1 MKKIITIL
9 IGIISVQ
16 LCAQNS
22 PQFGVNISPSWKINA
37 VRQVQTGLRSSQ
49 SGYGFRIGVPV
60 KFWLNDYTAFN
71 TGLDY
76 EFTTFDGF
84 ENGQLVSSFR
94 FNSLHLPLVFNMH
107 LSGNL
112 YAMAGAGLV
121 YNLTVRDLNNITFGT
136 DMSSVTNALQP
147 ELALGINSFVDK
159 GNGKLEF
166 GVLGRYQI
174 LDIWK
179 NDYLPMEPFNSHL
192 ISLDL
197 LLRYYFR

>member
-1 MKKIITIL
+1 MKRIIAIL
-9 IGIISVQ
+9 VLAISTQ
-16 LCAQNS
+16 ISAQDS

-37 VRQVQTGLRSSQ
+37 ARQVQTGLRSNQ
-49 SGYGFRIGVPV
+49 SGYGFRVGVPV

-76 EFTTFDGF
+76 EFTSFDGF
-84 ENGQLVSSFR
+84 QNGQLVSSFR

-112 YAMAGAGLV
+112 YAMAGTGLV
-121 YNLTVRDLNNITFGT
+121 YNLTARDLNNITFGT
-136 DMSSVTNALQP
+136 DVSAVTNSLQP
-147 ELALGINSFVDK
+147 ELALGINSFVEK
-159 GNGKLEF
+159 GSGEFEF

-179 NDYLPMEPFNSHL
+179 NDYLPMEPFNSHI

-197 LLRYYFR
+197 LLRYYF